1 MLGKLLRRR
10 SRDTGKAQPQQ
21 AAALHVS
28 GQMQEPEE
36 GNEVD
41 CAGAPHPASLSLV
54 APLFG
59 SQHGLEP
66 AHREDAGFQALRRSA
81 RAPVAQLSLDRVPS
95 DICLSLRGL
104 EREAQ
109 PPGLELEASPSWS
122 TWSMSSPRSALD
134 SDLQEDEVCSPVRV
148 DCWDLRWGAV
158 DARTEGKSHDARSL
172 FEQRVR
178 MHVVGLFSI

>member
-10 SRDTGKAQPQQ
+10 DTGKAQPQP
-21 AAALHVS
+21 AAALQVS

-41 CAGAPHPASLSLV
+41 CAGAPHLASLSLV

-66 AHREDAGFQALRRSA
+66 ALHREDAGFQALRRST
-81 RAPVAQLSLDRVPS
+81 RAPVARLSIDRVPS
-95 DICLSLRGL
+95 EIRLFLRGL

-109 PPGLELEASPSWS
+109 PPGLQREASPSWS

-134 SDLQEDEVCSPVRV
+134 SDLQADEVCSPVRV
-148 DCWDLRWGAV
+148 DCWDLRWGTV
-158 DARTEGKSHDARSL
+158 DARAEGKSHDARSL